1 MIFCSSY
8 HVSLRTVI
16 AHTGHSIRYFL
27 LFSCPRCPRRPF
39 SLLGLPH
46 GQMRA
51 LYLRSQTSIHWLCN
65 ICHLVSAR
73 LFGVWLLDASK
84 TRAISNTGLHVVAA
98 VTRILS
104 LLSPHSFFA
113 CFSAVSLLVWLI
125 KSERTNQHQIVPSS
139 PTNKMLVHRVLRIL
153 LMISTRVATCTTSS
167 RAFLFLF

>member
-1 MIFCSSY
+1 MSVELFRACSRRASIVSFCSSY

-39 SLLGLPH
+39 YLLGLPH

-84 TRAISNTGLHVVAA
+84 TDVSFTRGKKRWQRQPLPLQRRNDSVEFNGSKQIAGLCTA
-98 VTRILS
+98 
-104 LLSPHSFFA
+104 
-113 CFSAVSLLVWLI
+113 WLD
-125 KSERTNQHQIVPSS
+125 
-139 PTNKMLVHRVLRIL
+139 
-153 LMISTRVATCTTSS
+153 
-167 RAFLFLF
+167 

>member
-1 MIFCSSY
+1 MSVELFRACSRHASIVIYCSSY

-65 ICHLVSAR
+65 ICHLDSAR

-84 TRAISNTGLHVVAA
+84 TRAICKHRAPCRSCSHAHTCTIIATFIFCLFLCC
-98 VTRILS
+98 VTVGSADQIGENEPA
-104 LLSPHSFFA
+104 PHS
-113 CFSAVSLLVWLI
+113 AVI
-125 KSERTNQHQIVPSS
+125 ANE
-139 PTNKMLVHRVLRIL
+139 
-153 LMISTRVATCTTSS
+153 
-167 RAFLFLF
+167 